1 MSLVDLPRGDLL
13 DEEVTTKA
21 MTSNK
26 KEQSYKLDA
35 EDPKKSMTSQK
46 KAAIAAAT
54 VVGLGALG
62 VAGYVYREELKNFFN
77 WNKLANGAVES
88 SADLLVAK
96 LSLALSLCDIEPVD
110 IEAVKRALTAAK
122 KEAQSV
128 ASINKQLQGRLDK
141 IVSAQPAEE
150 DT

>member
-1 MSLVDLPRGDLL
+1 
-13 DEEVTTKA
+13 
-21 MTSNK
+21 
-26 KEQSYKLDA
+26 
-35 EDPKKSMTSQK
+35 
-46 KAAIAAAT
+46 
-54 VVGLGALG
+54 
-62 VAGYVYREELKNFFN
+62 
-77 WNKLANGAVES
+77 
-88 SADLLVAK
+88 VAK